1 MTSFLTAILAALF
14 VSAASP
20 GGGQTSQDLRST
32 PAGRRLSEVIELI
45 NSGDRAAAAR
55 YASENYG
62 GQFRTIPM
70 SQHQGF
76 ILKCTT

>member
-1 MTSFLTAILAALF
+1 MTSFVAALLTALL
-14 VSAASP
+14 VSAYQVP
-20 GGGQTSQDLRST
+20 QDLRST

-45 NSGDRAAAAR
+45 NSGDRAATAK

-62 GQFRTIPM
+62 DKFRTIPM

-76 ILKCTT
+76 YLAAA